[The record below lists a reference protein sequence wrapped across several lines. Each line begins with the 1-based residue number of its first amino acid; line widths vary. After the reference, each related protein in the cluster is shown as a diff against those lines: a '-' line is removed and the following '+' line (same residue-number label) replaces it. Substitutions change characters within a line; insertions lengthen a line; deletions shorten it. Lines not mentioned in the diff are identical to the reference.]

1 VVSEQITHSN
11 NQLRQVND
19 TLQTQRER
27 AKIYEAGLRELAEK
41 TAKTYE

>member
-27 AKIYEAGLRELAEK
+27 AKIYEAGLRELAEE